1 MRPVAATNVAR
12 VDSQGARSAELFAA
26 FTENADADVTLKLLR
41 SRSAM
46 VTLAL
51 MAARLGDGQVDG
63 DHLVEGLRADIAD
76 LASHWTDRDQ
86 SVPTP
91 EELLDRWVRDG
102 YLARTLDPD
111 RDVERYHMTRGA
123 TTALAQVQSVRHDR
137 SVATETTMQMVI
149 GRLGDIAVAINP
161 DPSEHLRDID
171 AKIAELTARRAEL
184 AAGAV
189 PVVDARGIRDDIRMV
204 TSLAERM
211 PADIIGYGEKLREN
225 SRTLLTSG
233 LDDRTGAYADALN
246 RMFDGHDELAR
257 SAEGSAFD
265 AFYTLVSD
273 HRLRESL
280 EAHIDAILAGLPDLP
295 RDQAQ
300 TLARFIDRMWD
311 EVQRVDEI
319 RGQVYRRINTFVKGG
334 DFLDHRAL
342 REQIA
347 EAQRA
352 AASAFENVSAGKDL
366 GVPLPMGVVDA
377 NSVGALTLHDG
388 VVELPADVEA
398 TVGEI
403 DIDPA
408 DIVGSETI
416 DWQHLTA
423 AVNRAIDSVV
433 SRTPGAVADLR
444 DVLAQ
449 LDTPRVGD
457 VVGVWSLAQRHG
469 SVDSD
474 SDRVVIGAH
483 TARGVRPI
491 ALPAM
496 TFREVIAA
504 QTPTRRSATHLLDD
518 PVSQGDA

>member
-1 MRPVAATNVAR
+1 MEW
-12 VDSQGARSAELFAA
+12 QGARSAELYAA
-26 FTENADADVTLKLLR
+26 FAENADADITLKLLR

-63 DHLVEGLRADIAD
+63 DHLVDGLRADLDD
-76 LASHWTDRDQ
+76 LASHWTDRDL
-86 SVPTP
+86 SVPAP
-91 EELLDRWVRDG
+91 EELLDRWVREG
-102 YLARTLDPD
+102 YVARTLDPD
-111 RDVERYHMTRGA
+111 RDVERYHLTRGA
-123 TTALAQVQSVRHDR
+123 TTALTQVQAVRHDR
-137 SVATETTMQMVI
+137 SVATETTMQMVV

-161 DPSEHLRDID
+161 DPSEHLRDLD

-184 AAGAV
+184 VAGAV
-189 PVVDARGIRDDIRMV
+189 PVVDDRGIRDDIRMV

-233 LDDRTGAYADALN
+233 LDDRAGAYADALN

-257 SAEGSAFD
+257 SPEGSAFD

-273 HRLRESL
+273 HRLRDAL
-280 EAHIDAILAGLPDLP
+280 EGHIDAILAGLPDLP

-342 REQIA
+342 REQLV
-347 EAQRA
+347 EAQKA
-352 AASAFENVSAGKDL
+352 AAAAFETVSAGKDI
-366 GVPLPMGVVDA
+366 GVTLPIAVVDA
-377 NSVGALTLHDG
+377 NSVGALSLHDG
-388 VVELPADVEA
+388 VVDLPDDVAA

-408 DIVGSETI
+408 ALVGSETI
-416 DWQHLTA
+416 DWHHLTD
-423 AVNRAIDSVV
+423 AVNRAVGS
-433 SRTPGAVADLR
+433 GEADLAA
-444 DVLAQ
+444 VLAQ

-469 SVDSD
+469 SVGPEG
-474 SDRVVIGAH
+474 DRIVVDAH
-483 TARGVRPI
+483 TARGLRSI
-491 ALPAM
+491 AVPVM
-496 TFREVIAA
+496 RFREVIDAPA
-504 QTPTRRSATHLLDD
+504 SATPTATHLLDD
-518 PVSQGDA
+518 LGSQGVS